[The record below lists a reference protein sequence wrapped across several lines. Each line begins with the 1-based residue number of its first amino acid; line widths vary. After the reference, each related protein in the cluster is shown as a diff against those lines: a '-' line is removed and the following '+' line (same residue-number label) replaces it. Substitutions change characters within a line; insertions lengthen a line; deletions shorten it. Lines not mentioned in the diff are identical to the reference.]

1 MPVLWGEYH
10 ALGQRTRDQHCR
22 SMEKNISCVRS
33 RQGQPM
39 GYMRL
44 HLPWRLPFFL
54 AMVVSSAFPVIAQ
67 RDSAK
72 EQAKQISP
80 KFIDTTS
87 LLGINFRNMASHT
100 SKKYLIE
107 TMAPGV
113 AYLTT
118 TTTGVWIFSSST
130 GRRSPTRRPR
140 ELSRRS

>member
-1 MPVLWGEYH
+1 
-10 ALGQRTRDQHCR
+10 
-22 SMEKNISCVRS
+22 
-33 RQGQPM
+33 M

-54 AMVVSSAFPVIAQ
+54 AMVVVVSFSSIAQ
-67 RDSAK
+67 RRLS
-72 EQAKQISP
+72 ERTSETISP

-140 ELSRRS
+140 ELSEEVGSQVLESPLSPEAEDGTFEEM